1 MKMNRKKIKEKKSK
15 GPKSKSKMDMPSGD
29 IRATEKVMTDL
40 TSLLNEQQF
49 GSIEDAESFLNNL
62 IGSGEMPSAAK
73 TTALQQAQELIYDA
87 FDASGKRRFALARQ
101 ALELCSDCADAYVLL
116 AEEAATSIEKAKD
129 LYAQGVK
136 AGERV
141 IGPEMFKNE
150 SGYFWGILETRPYM
164 RARAGLARCLWM
176 LGNRQEAIEHYRDML
191 RLNPNDNQGIRYILA
206 NCLLDEGQ
214 EKELENLLKQYGDD
228 IAATWSYTR
237 ALLLYRQE
245 GPSSKAKKAL
255 QEAKA
260 SNRFVPLYL
269 LQKKRLPRHLPD
281 YVGIGDEPEAVAYAA
296 EALEIWLK
304 TPSALDW
311 LSENLLNDAGK

>member
-1 MKMNRKKIKEKKSK
+1 MNRKKIKEKKSK
-15 GPKSKSKMDMPSGD
+15 GTKAKSKMDMPSGD

-40 TSLLNEQQF
+40 TALLNEQQF

-62 IGSGEMPSAAK
+62 MGSGEIPSAAK

-87 FDASGKRRFALARQ
+87 FDASGKRRVALARQ
-101 ALELCSDCADAYVLL
+101 ALELCSDCIDAYVLL
-116 AEEAATSIEKAKD
+116 AEEAAASIEKAKD

-164 RARAGLARCLWM
+164 RARAGLAQCLWM

-206 NCLLDEGQ
+206 NCLLAEGQ
-214 EKELENLLKQYGDD
+214 EKELENLLEQYGDD

-245 GPSSKAKKAL
+245 GPSNRAKKAL
-255 QEAKA
+255 QTAKDC
-260 SNRFVPLYL
+260 NRFVPLYL

-304 TPSALDW
+304 TPGALDW
-311 LSENLLNDAGK
+311 LSENLFNDAGK